1 MNLMVALVELHDHV
15 EEKSTEGQTSL
26 QHSTDLGFIAVCP
39 DSILSSVKTHEN
51 TLAICR
57 KAPKGPSDCEE

>member
-1 MNLMVALVELHDHV
+1 MTMNLMVALVELHDHV

-39 DSILSSVKTHEN
+39 DSILSSVKTHR
-51 TLAICR
+51 ISR
-57 KAPKGPSDCEE
+57 KAPKGPSDCEK